1 MVGASAW
8 RFASQLAAMSA
19 IAPIAVTPAS
29 DLRGDM
35 TLPSLSVDLAQS
47 RIPRKASVMPPH
59 ARMQSLPLQGVGKR
73 SGAAIARPRSSVVG
87 PWQCCADTTIGSL
100 IRPALVLSQRD
111 RGGIDPDDVG
121 PHRLPRLPAWYDDV
135 AI

>member
-73 SGAAIARPRSSVVG
+73 SGAAIARARSSVVG
-87 PWQCCADTTIGSL
+87 PWQCCADTTISL
-100 IRPALVLSQRD
+100 IRPALVLSQRP
-111 RGGIDPDDVG
+111 RRGIDPGDVVA
-121 PHRLPRLPAWYDDV
+121 HRLPRLAAW
-135 AI
+135 